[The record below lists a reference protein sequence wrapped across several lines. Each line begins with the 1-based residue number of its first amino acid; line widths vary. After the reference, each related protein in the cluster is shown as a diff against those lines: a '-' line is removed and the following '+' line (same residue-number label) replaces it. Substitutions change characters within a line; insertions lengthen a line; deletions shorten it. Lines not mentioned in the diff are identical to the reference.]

1 MLALALLV
9 LFLASGHCT
18 LSTRIP
24 APHLVQPLGAAT
36 PARPAV
42 ALPAAEQPRDAPAA
56 APAAA
61 PADAPAD
68 APAAARKPRS
78 TLPGW
83 GVALN
88 HASGMPLI
96 THADSWHA
104 HAASGA
110 AWLASAYPILFFSWY
125 AAYADPSAFGLAP
138 GLSLPLC
145 LCLIAGVT
153 TSATGYPMRP
163 KKHFPHYTGQMRN
176 SMLCTSLSAL
186 LVATFA
192 AEPHLPPPLVAAAH
206 AATALGAGLVAYD
219 AVVARTPWDIS
230 QVVIDLKLELP
241 PRAAILAANTIS
253 LSWLAIFAAAVSHV
267 LLGGASAHDLLG
279 SAGPEGSAAFAAQMA
294 LALALAPA
302 SEALVGTSMQKDR
315 FTKKDGAHV
324 LVHQLDSGG
333 FRPAHWLEAC
343 ELLFN
348 VPGPATITIG
358 LALLGGHAELV
369 RHFFFF
375 DALTDAVVGGG
386 FGFEF
391 GAG

>member
-1 MLALALLV
+1 
-9 LFLASGHCT
+9 
-18 LSTRIP
+18 
-24 APHLVQPLGAAT
+24 
-36 PARPAV
+36 
-42 ALPAAEQPRDAPAA
+42 
-56 APAAA
+56 
-61 PADAPAD
+61 
-68 APAAARKPRS
+68 
-78 TLPGW
+78 
-83 GVALN
+83 
-88 HASGMPLI
+88 MPLI

-253 LSWLAIFAAAVSHV
+253 LGWLAIFAAAVSNV

-315 FTKKDGAHV
+315 FDQEGRCARTRAPARQRRLPTRALARGVRASLQCAWPRNHHPRPGAPWRARRARAP
-324 LVHQLDSGG
+324 L
-333 FRPAHWLEAC
+333 
-343 ELLFN
+343 LLFRRAHRRCRRGRFR
-348 VPGPATITIG
+348 V
-358 LALLGGHAELV
+358 
-369 RHFFFF
+369 
-375 DALTDAVVGGG
+375 
-386 FGFEF
+386 
-391 GAG
+391 